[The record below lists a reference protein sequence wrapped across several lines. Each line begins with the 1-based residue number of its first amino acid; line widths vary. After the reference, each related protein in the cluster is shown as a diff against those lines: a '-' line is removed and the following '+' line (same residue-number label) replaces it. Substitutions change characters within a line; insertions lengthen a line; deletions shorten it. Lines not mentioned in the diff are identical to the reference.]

1 MVLGHRSFMKTKG
14 ESLLEG
20 LFSEGDL
27 RVLQQDSE
35 LMAIVRSY
43 DAPSMEK
50 IWIQAMAVLDA
61 AVAGSFATHKG

>member
-1 MVLGHRSFMKTKG
+1 MIVRYEIKG

-35 LMAIVRSY
+35 FMALIRSC

-50 IWIQAMAVLDA
+50 ILIQAIALSIADAVSKL
-61 AVAGSFATHKG
+61 AGKS